1 MRLHLAT
8 LAVVAAAA
16 ISSSALMTADLDKSF

>member
-8 LAVVAAAA
+8 LATYDQRLAIAAVAEGF
-16 ISSSALMTADLDKSF
+16 ALAPC